1 MTFSLRYTL
10 TFLLLFFIAAA
21 RSQPLPFNPLF
32 DESKVNSIYIMMEAD
47 SLTELYT
54 YVESNHEYNVLFIYD
69 NGIHRDTLYNTG
81 FRLRGNSSRYSAK
94 KSFKVSFN
102 TYDPGRK
109 YEGVEKINLNGSHN
123 DPSMVRE
130 KLYYDAWNKFGLP
143 ARRSSFI
150 RVYINDLYY
159 GLYTNLEEMDE
170 NWCKERFGD
179 DSGNR
184 YKCTYPSDLTYEG
197 TDQQAYKSIQSSA
210 VTGGRAYDLQN
221 NQPADDY
228 SDLVKFITVLN
239 QTTVTEVPCE
249 LEKVFNVDAFLR
261 AYAMDVASG
270 NWDDYA
276 FNKNNYYL
284 YHNPFTDL
292 IEFIA
297 YDCDNTFGVD
307 WIGIDWTTRS
317 VYGWE
322 NAIER
327 PLVSRLLD
335 VPEYKDRYSYYLNL
349 LVNTVLHPS
358 TTGPHIDS
366 MKNLITDAALEDDYK
381 GYDWGY
387 TDNDFLNS
395 FNTNGIDGHTPYG
408 VKNFISARKTN
419 AQLELVLNNIGPV
432 VRDEHFDPILP
443 EAGEEINVTATV
455 FDNVAVNSVT
465 IYYSIDSISFIS
477 ASLFDDGL
485 HNDGLAADGIYGTLL
500 PPAAGNG
507 FLYYHLQATDNSN
520 ITSRHPVCGES
531 SIKVGFEPPAI
542 FINEFLAANNSVIG
556 DNAGEF
562 DDFVELYNA
571 GAVPV
576 YLGNK
581 YLSDDWLNPS
591 KWRLP
596 AVSLNGNA
604 YILFWTDN
612 DPEQGFNHANFSLNA
627 DGEQIGLFAS
637 AEEHFAAIDTYK
649 FGWQATDVSVGR
661 LPNGTGPF
669 GILPGPTPGFDNYAV
684 SIMAQP
690 DEGISLQVLS
700 NPSTE
705 YALIRLSLLNSSSVI
720 RLQVFSIR
728 GVLLKEIM
736 AVDLTAGEHYYPLE
750 TGTWPPGIYIIKAI
764 INERLLMK
772 KLVVQ

>member
-1 MTFSLRYTL
+1 M
-10 TFLLLFFIAAA
+10 
-21 RSQPLPFNPLF
+21 F
-32 DESKVNSIYIMMEAD
+32 DVSKVNSIYIIIDED
-47 SLTELYT
+47 SLAALYT
-54 YVESNHEYNVLFIYD
+54 YVESNHEYKVIFIYD
-69 NGIHRDTLYNTG
+69 DGTQRDTLSNTG
-81 FRLRGNSSRYSAK
+81 FRLRGNTSRYSAK

-109 YEGVEKINLNGSHN
+109 YEGFEKLNLNGSHN

-130 KLYYDAWNKFGLP
+130 KLFYDAWNKFGMP
-143 ARRSSFI
+143 ARRSSFV

-197 TDQQAYKSIQSSA
+197 PDQQAYKSIQSA
-210 VTGGRAYDLQN
+210 AATGGRAYDLQN

-228 SDLVKFITVLN
+228 SDLVQFITVLN
-239 QTTVTEVPCE
+239 QSSVSDLPCA
-249 LEKVFNVDAFLR
+249 LEKVFDVDAFLR

-284 YHNPFTDL
+284 YHNPFTDKL
-292 IEFIA
+292 EFIA

-317 VYGWE
+317 VYSWE

-349 LVNTVLHPS
+349 LVNTVLNPVS
-358 TTGPHIDS
+358 IGPHIDS
-366 MKNLITDAALEDDYK
+366 MKNLITDAALEDEYK

-395 FNTNGIDGHTPYG
+395 FGTNGIDGHTPYG
-408 VKNFISARKTN
+408 VKNFIAARKTA
-419 AQLELVLNNIGPV
+419 AQSELALNNIVPV
-432 VRDEHFDPILP
+432 LRDERFDPVLP
-443 EAGEEINVTATV
+443 EAGEEINVMVTA
-455 FDNVAVNSVT
+455 FDNVSVSSVKIFYGT
-465 IYYSIDSISFIS
+465 DSLSFTS

-485 HNDGLAADGIYGTLL
+485 HNDGLSGDALYGVQL
-500 PPAAGNG
+500 PSVAVNG
-507 FLYYHLQATDNSN
+507 YLYYHLEATDNSS
-520 ITSRHPVCGES
+520 ITSRHPLCGES
-531 SIKVGFEPPAI
+531 RIKIGFEPPAI
-542 FINEFLAANNSVIG
+542 YINEFLAANNTVIG

-562 DDFVELYNA
+562 DDYVELYNA
-571 GAVPV
+571 GTVPV

-581 YLSDDWLNPS
+581 YLTDDFQDPS
-591 KWRLP
+591 KWRMP
-596 AVSLNGNA
+596 AITLNADA
-604 YILFWTDN
+604 YLLFWTDN
-612 DPEQGFNHANFSLNA
+612 DPEQGFDHSNFSLNA

-637 AEEHFAAIDTYK
+637 AEEHFAAIDTFS
-649 FGWQATDVSVGR
+649 FGVQATDVAVGR

-669 GILPGPTPGFDNYAV
+669 GNLAAPTPGFNNYAV
-684 SIMAQP
+684 
-690 DEGISLQVLS
+690 GIATPFSNGNFLQILS
-700 NPSTE
+700 SPSST
-705 YALIRLSLLNSSSVI
+705 AAVIQLSLSDASSKI
-720 RLQVFSIR
+720 RLQLFSIR
-728 GVLLKEIM
+728 GVLLKEIQ
-736 AVDLTAGEHYYPLE
+736 AEGLVAGRYFFPLE
-750 TGTWPPGIYIIKAI
+750 TGMLPPGIYFIKATI
-764 INERLLMK
+764 DGTGLVK